1 MRTELGHYFLST
13 TEMSVRSS
21 PTTSISLWLFP
32 ASFRQQFLNHL
43 LRVLVSFS
51 SGVAEL
57 NHAFLI
63 HNEMTGPR
71 VAEIITPD
79 LILVV
84 DDNGILYPLLSYS
97 LFDLGD
103 VLLIVDARG
112 MDADNNEPILRI
124 FIIKLFDV
132 GHRLSAK
139 GTVPGPKINED
150 HLAPKLFQFE
160 RVRIDP
166 GIAGLQFG
174 CLLPNKNVIR
184 MLRKSDTSQK

>member
-1 MRTELGHYFLST
+1 MELT
-13 TEMSVRSS
+13 TKRHKRLQKIRESCAF
-21 PTTSISLWLFP
+21 LWLFP
-32 ASFRQQFLNHL
+32 LLRAALRQQSLNHL
-43 LRVLVSFS
+43 FRVLVSFS

-57 NHAFLI
+57 NDAFLI
-63 HNEMTGPR
+63 HNEMTGPG
-71 VAEIITPD
+71 VAQIITPD
-79 LILVV
+79 LVLIV
-84 DDNGILYPLLSYS
+84 DDNGILYPLLSYC

-112 MDADNNEPILRI
+112 MDADNNEPILPI

-132 GHRLSAK
+132 GHRLSAE

-160 RVRIDP
+160 GVRIDP

-174 CLLPNKNVIR
+174 CLLPNENVIWV
-184 MLRKSDTSQK
+184 LRKSDTSQK